1 MAFWNKRI
9 TIFTGWSQSA
19 FSDRFF
25 WLFFVLWLLPLLVS
39 LGYTLLNF
47 AQLPLQI
54 PLFYSRVWGEAQL
67 AKAIY
72 IYLPALGVFLLGLF
86 DLSLAVNLHA
96 KDRVFAYLAAGTS
109 SLLAVLCFITTFN
122 IINLMR

>member
-9 TIFTGWSQSA
+9 TTLAGWSQSA

-25 WLFFVLWLLPLLVS
+25 WLFFLSWLLPLLVS
-39 LGYTLLNF
+39 LGYTVFNF
-47 AQLPLQI
+47 TRLPLQI
-54 PLFYSRVWGEAQL
+54 PLFYSRVWGETQL
-67 AKAIY
+67 AKTIY
-72 IYLPALGVFLLGLF
+72 IYLPSLGVFLLGIF

-109 SLLAVLCFITTFN
+109 SLLAVLSLITTFN
-122 IINLMR
+122 IVNLMR